1 MATLHA
7 TIIDAATNQK
17 IDAKVH
23 VLDCSAAF
31 KRPADALLKVGSG
44 TPFFFSNGEFEVDVQ
59 RGRTDI
65 LVERGTEYEPA
76 RVVVDT
82 PAAGIVDVEIP
93 IHRWYYPQEDGWYPG
108 NTHIHYDEKETRP
121 DDRLGVDCSVEGY
134 NVTAVSVLDRRQ
146 LPYASNKYP
155 LGVMNEF
162 TTAHHV
168 LDIGEENRHY
178 GDNSPWGFG
187 YGHVMF
193 LNIRNLVQ
201 PVSRGHILTAQFD
214 PDYPPL
220 CFCCDETR
228 EQGGI
233 VIWCH
238 NGRGMEAPVA
248 AVLGKRDA
256 FNMFDPF
263 WMDPE
268 YDLWYKLL
276 NCGIRLPASTG
287 TDWFV
292 CSNNRVYVQL
302 DDGAEFS
309 YASWI
314 EGMKAGRT
322 YITNGP
328 AVDLKVNDQPIGST
342 LEFDDVAEV
351 EAQVSFR
358 SYYPIDAAE
367 IVVNGS
373 VVHREEWLSGPRD
386 GTFDLGTRFDRD
398 GWIAVRLWC
407 NARDSFDHSI
417 YAHSSPIYVRCG
429 RAPLEREDAARFFLD
444 SIGDSLKWIDTVGRY
459 NDDRQRQD
467 VKDLFRRGE
476 DAFRKLDD

>member
-1 MATLHA
+1 MGKIRG
-7 TIIDAATNQK
+7 TIVDAVSGESLA
-17 IDAKVH
+17 AKVG
-23 VLDCSAAF
+23 VLPSNGRPLRPSGSLE
-31 KRPADALLKVGSG
+31 KRGPGR
-44 TPFFFSNGEFEVDVQ
+44 PFFFCEGEFEVAAPRGQADV
-59 RGRTDI
+59 T
-65 LVERGTEYEPA
+65 VERGTEYTPFHAAVEVPEKGD
-76 RVVVDT
+76 VDLR
-82 PAAGIVDVEIP
+82 IELK
-93 IHRWYYPQEDGWYPG
+93 RWADLASAGWYPG
-108 NTHIHYDEKETRP
+108 NTHIHYDDKETRAYE
-121 DDRLGVDCSVEGY
+121 RLRYDADVETY
-134 NVTAVSVLDRRQ
+134 NVTVVSILQRWD
-146 LPYASNKYP
+146 LNYASNRFP
-155 LGVMNEF
+155 VGVM
-162 TTAHHV
+162 TDYTSSHHV
-168 LDIGEENRHY
+168 LDVGEENRHNAPNN
-178 GDNSPWGFG
+178 DVG

-193 LNIRNLVQ
+193 LRIRNQVE
-201 PVSRGHILTAQFD
+201 PVSRGFLVDDFH

-220 CFCCDETR
+220 CYACDDAR

-233 VIWCH
+233 TIWCH

-248 AVLGKRDA
+248 AALGKLDA
-256 FNMFDPF
+256 FNLFDPY

-268 YDLWYKLL
+268 YDLWYRML
-276 NCGIRLPASTG
+276 NCGLNLPASTG

-328 AVDLKVNDQPIGST
+328 AVDLKANDSPIGST
-342 LEFDDVAEV
+342 LELDAGTGEV

-373 VVHREEWLSGPRD
+373 VVHRKEWLNGLRE
-386 GTFDLGTRFDRD
+386 GTFNYGTRFDRD
-398 GWIAVRLWC
+398 GWIAVRLWG

-417 YAHSSPIYVRCG
+417 YAHSSPIYIRCG